1 VRSRT
6 ISIQCSGGVD
16 VEKAIFNA
24 GPHLQSQA
32 ARPRFRVPHFAN
44 IHHDEEYGLQFRLRS
59 SLPEDLVEAANRKT
73 ILECG
78 LPVSSGSGYSRK
90 NRENHLREILRNCRR
105 TIDKHVLC
113 YIPFAE

>member
-1 VRSRT
+1 VAESTSKRRFSTPVLTCNHRRRGPVSGSRT
-6 ISIQCSGGVD
+6 
-16 VEKAIFNA
+16 
-24 GPHLQSQA
+24 
-32 ARPRFRVPHFAN
+32 FAN